1 MIHSQEALLFTVSDA
16 PANQS
21 GKRAFESQP
30 SGTKPKRS
38 PIPYILTFLVC
49 MLTWLVLSG
58 KFDIFHLALG
68 VISSAIVSL
77 ASGDM
82 LFSAR
87 NVHRLP
93 GQWLRFI
100 PYVPWLLLQIFR
112 ANLHVM
118 RLVFHPRMRDLI
130 NPQMVKFKSRLDSEM
145 ARFIYANSI
154 TLTPGTIT
162 VYVSLYGTYTVHAI
176 DDASAEALPGE
187 MESRVA
193 AIFGE

>member
-1 MIHSQEALLFTVSDA
+1 MTVKEASTNESRD
-16 PANQS
+16 
-21 GKRAFESQP
+21 RALESQP
-30 SGTKPKRS
+30 PATKPKRS

-58 KFDIFHLALG
+58 KFDLFHLTLG
-68 VISSAIVSL
+68 VVSSVIVSF

-82 LFSAR
+82 LFSAK
-87 NVHRLP
+87 NVSRVP

-100 PYVPWLLLQIFR
+100 PYVPWLLFQIFR
-112 ANLHVM
+112 ANMHVM
-118 RLVFHPRMRDLI
+118 RLVFHPRMLDLI
-130 NPQMVKFKSRLDSEM
+130 NPQMIKFNSRLNSEM
-145 ARFIYANSI
+145 ARFVYANSI

-162 VYVSLYGTYTVHAI
+162 VYVSLYGAYTVHAI
-176 DDASAEALPGE
+176 DDASAEGLPGE